1 MQAILIVL
9 PIFAYAFLVGIA
21 LVYVLSAVFPRRRR
35 SASGETRAACRKPA
49 PCPSRSPETPVV
61 DADQQAG
68 RRNV

>member
-21 LVYVLSAVFPRRRR
+21 LVYVLSAVFPRTRRTV
-35 SASGETRAACRKPA
+35 SGKTRATRRNPA
-49 PCPSRSPETPVV
+49 PCPPRPLEMPVV

-68 RRNV
+68 RRKL